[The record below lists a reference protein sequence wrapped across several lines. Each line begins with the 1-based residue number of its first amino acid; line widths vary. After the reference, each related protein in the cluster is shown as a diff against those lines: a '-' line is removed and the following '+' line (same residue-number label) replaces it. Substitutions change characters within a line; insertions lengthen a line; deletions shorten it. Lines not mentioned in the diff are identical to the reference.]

1 MGARSAIV
9 EDATSNTCQWLF
21 STPEYQSWC
30 DKASYEKHHGFIWIR
45 GKPGAG
51 KSTAMKTLLNR
62 AQSGQTGEKVLSFFF
77 NARGEALERS
87 TEGLYRSL
95 LYQATASMSTLP
107 SGATHGLDDISLEAY
122 QRDGWP
128 VGLLK
133 SLIKKI
139 VLQLD
144 RGHRWSC
151 YIDALDEGDDEDDIR
166 DMVEYLDELTETANE
181 QGLHFSVC
189 LASRH
194 YPNISVSCLEQLN
207 LDDHTG
213 HLQDIDTYVRRKA
226 ANRNATFP
234 EDVVDSIMQRASGVF
249 LWAVLVIA
257 ELKKHVD
264 HGNHHKLQ
272 SVLDAIPNGVE
283 KLLDGIVGKAGS
295 DGRLVAS
302 ILWASFALTPL
313 TPKEFYTALMLS
325 LGVLEPDS
333 ATWDNCINAI
343 AVHNFII
350 SASKGLLEIVAWPQV
365 AQQHRPMYRLHP
377 GFMSPLDELDAGQVQ
392 FIHESVREYF
402 LHGGLQKVDS
412 TLQERIWGICHE
424 RLTKW
429 CSEYLGLMNCS
440 NLTKILRP
448 AFERREWWYLEL
460 EKRPLLDYAMDGV
473 LRHAE
478 SAALH
483 GSTQMP
489 FGPKFPFEDW
499 LNVRRCT
506 ERMKS
511 THPYHETRSP
521 SLLIVLIHENY
532 SNLVNIELSWSSNS
546 PSKDVSAHLG
556 ADWPPRDFPFAER
569 IDASRPAERHT
580 ATCIGGAIH
589 IAVKQGSVRIA
600 LALIQSGADPND
612 HCPIA
617 GSPLSIALRFGNHRV
632 EMVTMLLKN
641 GAEPEGGCTNQCRH
655 PARGSLLYACAAHGE
670 FVLAELLLRY
680 GADPNVRDHW
690 QRTPLPIAIDKCYA
704 DIVQVLLEYGADV
717 NAMIPACSE
726 LRCNNS
732 CLNAALD
739 VKWFDPEE
747 DGDSDPISLE
757 IVKLLLQHGAIDS
770 RCGTCKKTALDRAM
784 RLRSGG
790 QRLVD
795 LLQGR

>member
-1 MGARSAIV
+1 
-9 EDATSNTCQWLF
+9 
-21 STPEYQSWC
+21 
-30 DKASYEKHHGFIWIR
+30 
-45 GKPGAG
+45 
-51 KSTAMKTLLNR
+51 
-62 AQSGQTGEKVLSFFF
+62 
-77 NARGEALERS
+77 
-87 TEGLYRSL
+87 
-95 LYQATASMSTLP
+95 
-107 SGATHGLDDISLEAY
+107 
-122 QRDGWP
+122 
-128 VGLLK
+128 
-133 SLIKKI
+133 
-139 VLQLD
+139 
-144 RGHRWSC
+144 
-151 YIDALDEGDDEDDIR
+151 
-166 DMVEYLDELTETANE
+166 
-181 QGLHFSVC
+181 
-189 LASRH
+189 
-194 YPNISVSCLEQLN
+194 
-207 LDDHTG
+207 
-213 HLQDIDTYVRRKA
+213 
-226 ANRNATFP
+226 
-234 EDVVDSIMQRASGVF
+234 
-249 LWAVLVIA
+249 
-257 ELKKHVD
+257 
-264 HGNHHKLQ
+264 
-272 SVLDAIPNGVE
+272 VE
-283 KLLDGIVGKAGS
+283 KLLNEIVGKAGS

-302 ILWASFALTPL
+302 IQWASFASRPL
-313 TPKEFYTALMLS
+313 SPKEFYTAVMLS

-333 ATWDNCINAI
+333 ATWDNCITGTV
-343 AVHNFII
+343 VHNFIL
-350 SASKGLLEIVAWPQV
+350 SASKGLLEIVA
-365 AQQHRPMYRLHP
+365 RPLRDLYFDEARL
-377 GFMSPLDELDAGQVQ
+377 GFVSPLDELDDGHVQ

-402 LHGGLQKVDS
+402 WHGGLQKIDP
-412 TLQERIWGICHE
+412 TLQEPILSICHE
-424 RLTKW
+424 RLARW
-429 CSEYLGLMNCS
+429 CNEYLGLMDCS
-440 NLTKILRP
+440 WLATKTLRP
-448 AFERREWWYLEL
+448 AVERREWWWMESNR
-460 EKRPLLDYAMDGV
+460 RPLLRYALNGV
-473 LRHAE
+473 LKHAE

-489 FGPKFPFEDW
+489 FGPNFSLEDW
-499 LNVRRCT
+499 LNVKRCIDR
-506 ERMKS
+506 EKS
-511 THPYHETRSP
+511 THPWHESRSP

-556 ADWPPRDFPFAER
+556 ADWPPWDFPFAESR